1 MVFVF
6 LVKLNYDSI
15 YELDIK
21 LHAFV
26 TIWEFLCQ
34 VDERGVDFNKV
45 KFGFE
50 AQGHSLF
57 LTFVPA
63 LRFTSCPLR
72 SGLNTLGCGT
82 EKPA

>member
-34 VDERGVDFNKV
+34 VDKRSVDFNKV

-50 AQGHSLF
+50 AQ
-57 LTFVPA
+57 VI
-63 LRFTSCPLR
+63 RFF
-72 SGLNTLGCGT
+72 
-82 EKPA
+82 

>member
-1 MVFVF
+1 MLLYPHELKVLTAITAAKIPNINLFIFMVFVF

-34 VDERGVDFNKV
+34 VDKRSVDFNKV

-50 AQGHSLF
+50 AQ
-57 LTFVPA
+57 VI
-63 LRFTSCPLR
+63 RFF
-72 SGLNTLGCGT
+72 
-82 EKPA
+82 